1 MNIVYSSSDS
11 YAPLAGIS
19 LTSLLMNN
27 THIPEICIFI
37 LDNNIG
43 EDNKKKLITTAQRF
57 HREIKFVPMTELNV
71 SFDMKRWNISTFGR
85 LFEASSLPELDKV
98 LHIDCDTI
106 VEGSLQSLW
115 ETELENKV
123 LAAAPDC
130 VSDAYKTNIGMT
142 PTDLYIQ
149 AGVLLLNLKRIRELG
164 LEHTFAEY
172 LETYGE
178 SLAFVDQEILNA
190 CIPAAEKKELPLRYN
205 SYSLLHLLTYRQA
218 KRFKYVAHMV
228 SEENYL
234 DARSNGVI
242 FHFTWCALEGT
253 RPWVAGDR
261 HPKKNRFLYYQ
272 SQSQWATMLPW
283 PDSRKTGKKILTVC
297 VNLAP
302 KWLLTPMVGWV
313 HGVLLPKKNVR
324 KRRKQEESRGNS
336 HGTH

>member
-1 MNIVYSSSDS
+1 MNIVYSASDS

-27 THIPEICIFI
+27 TDVPQIHIYI
-37 LDNNIG
+37 LDNHIG
-43 EDNKKKLITTAQRF
+43 EENRKKLQRTAEIF
-57 HREIKFVPMTELNV
+57 HRDIHFLPLTELKV

-85 LFEASSLPELDKV
+85 LFEASSLPLLDKV

-115 ETELENKV
+115 ETDLEQKV

-130 VSDAYKTNIGMT
+130 VSDAYKTNIGMR

-149 AGVLLLNLKRIRELG
+149 AGVLLLNLKRIRELD
-164 LEHTFAEY
+164 LERTFADY

-190 CIPAAEKKELPLRYN
+190 CVPEAEKTELPLRYN

-218 KRFKYVAHMV
+218 KQFKHVAHMV

-234 DARSNGVI
+234 DARANGVI
-242 FHFTWCALEGT
+242 CHFTWCALEGT

-261 HPKKNRFLYYQ
+261 HPKKHRFLYYQ
-272 SQSQWATMLPW
+272 SQSQWAAMPPW
-283 PDSRKTGKKILTVC
+283 PDDRKTGKKILTVC

-313 HGVLLPKKNVR
+313 HGVWMPWRNRR
-324 KRRKQEESRGNS
+324 KREAGKQ
-336 HGTH
+336 